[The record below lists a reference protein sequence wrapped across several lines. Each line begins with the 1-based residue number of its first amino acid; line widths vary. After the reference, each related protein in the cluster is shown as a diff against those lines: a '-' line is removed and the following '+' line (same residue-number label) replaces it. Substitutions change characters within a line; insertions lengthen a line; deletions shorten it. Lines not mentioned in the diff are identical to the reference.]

1 MKLNQKEA
9 SLLDRAIEK
18 WEEEDLIDGPT
29 AQKLKASYESNAGDY
44 KALTFYAFIAA
55 VSCALLAFG
64 ALVLDEKW
72 IERMRR
78 YFAFSEI
85 TIGLIFAGCTAVLA
99 WYICKRKRKFIQ
111 AVWAN
116 ESLSILL
123 GLSAC
128 VSVAYFGKGLSVNS
142 DRYYWLIF
150 AVAIALGGLA
160 YVVRSRMLWGAMML
174 TLGGWWAAYTDA
186 AAHHGPYFWGMN
198 MPLRLTLFG
207 LVAIAFAWLVQR
219 IKALSEFGIVSFF
232 MGWILFLVAAW
243 GLSISG
249 NYSFQEWTA
258 FRQGKVLVWAIA
270 YTLVLAGVL
279 IYAIKRKDNAL
290 RDMAL
295 LFLLL
300 NLYTRYFEY
309 FWDVTNKGIFFT
321 ILALSFWLIGK
332 KLEQYRRKNAN
343 DQLKV

>member
-9 SLLDRAIEK
+9 SLLDRTIEK
-18 WEEEDLIDGPT
+18 WEEDELIDTPT
-29 AQKLKASYESNAGDY
+29 AQKLKASYESTAGDY
-44 KALTFYAFIAA
+44 NALTFYAFIAA

-85 TIGLIFAGCTAVLA
+85 TIGLIFGGITAVLA
-99 WYICKRKRKFIQ
+99 WFILKRKRKFLH

-150 AVAIALGGLA
+150 AVALALGGLA
-160 YVVRSRMLWGAMML
+160 YIVKSRTLWGAMML

-186 AAHHGPYFWGMN
+186 AAQHGAYYLGMN

-207 LVAIAFAWLVQR
+207 IVALVFAYAVQK
-219 IKALSEFGIVSFF
+219 IKALNEFSVVSYF

-249 NYSFQEWTA
+249 NHSFQEWVA
-258 FRQGKVLVWAIA
+258 FRQSRVLIWAIG
-270 YTLVLAGVL
+270 YTIILAGILV
-279 IYAIKRKDNAL
+279 YAIRQKDNSL

-309 FWDVTNKGIFFT
+309 LWDVTNKGIFFT
-321 ILALSFWLIGK
+321 VLALSFWLIGK
-332 KLEQYRRKNAN
+332 KLEQYRKKN
-343 DQLKV
+343 DQLKA